1 VLWKALQEHDPT
13 KLDSTPNSN
22 STASDDFPK
31 INYTLCHFNYY
42 CKIKSPKL
50 AKPVIQAR

>member
-31 INYTLCHFNYY
+31 INYTLSHFNYY
-42 CKIKSPKL
+42 CKITSPKIS
-50 AKPVIQAR
+50 KPVNQAR